1 MRAFWRRVITLF
13 SLIPPP
19 LCLFPWSLFMNLRP
33 AFRFAASATAITKT
47 PWRVPTLPRILLV
60 AVIGWLASGPVRAE
74 LLWSVTGSLNKID
87 PTAATNPASNGSAIT
102 SQISSGFGVAAD
114 GTIYAYAA
122 GVGGGTIGKF
132 ALDGTVLNSSLVTG
146 LSNVGEVLTQGND
159 FWVVRNSPLEARRYD
174 SAGALQQTINLSV
187 MSTAARAMAIDSV
200 GNYYFI
206 NSNQVFKYNSAG
218 NWTGGFVTISGQTL
232 FDILID
238 SSDNLFISSS
248 SGGTIYKT
256 DTALATPTSYIS
268 SLSTPRGLALD
279 AQSNLY
285 VMNSFAN
292 QISKYGPT
300 GSLIEA
306 NYVFGV
312 SPSGSGQW
320 MAVVVPEPT
329 SLALAAVAGLGGLAT
344 LRRRQR
350 KAAAAG

>member
-1 MRAFWRRVITLF
+1 MSRLSLAVSPYPSIHRV
-13 SLIPPP
+13 
-19 LCLFPWSLFMNLRP
+19 FPWSLFMSLHP
-33 AFRFAASATAITKT
+33 AFRFAASAAVITKT

-74 LLWSVTGSLNKID
+74 LLWSVTSSLNKID

-102 SQISSGFGVAAD
+102 SQITGGFGVAAD
-114 GTIYAYAA
+114 GAVYAYSAS
-122 GVGGGTIGKF
+122 VGGGTIGKF
-132 ALDGTVLNSSLVTG
+132 ALDGTVLNSSLVTS

-159 FWVVRNSPLEARRYD
+159 FWVVRNSPLEARRYN
-174 SAGALQQTINLSV
+174 SSGSLQQTINLSV
-187 MSTAARAMAIDSV
+187 MSTAARAMALDST

-232 FDILID
+232 FDIVID
-238 SSDNLFISSS
+238 SSDNLFMSSS
-248 SGGTIYKT
+248 SGGRIYKT

-292 QISKYGPT
+292 QISKYSST

-320 MAVVVPEPT
+320 MAVVVPEPAT
-329 SLALAAVAGLGGLAT
+329 LGVVAIAGLGSLVAL
-344 LRRRQR
+344 LRRRHT
-350 KAAAAG
+350 

>member
-1 MRAFWRRVITLF
+1 
-13 SLIPPP
+13 
-19 LCLFPWSLFMNLRP
+19 MNLHP
-33 AFRFAASATAITKT
+33 AFRFAASAAAITKN
-47 PWRVPTLPRILLV
+47 PSRVPTLLRVLVV

-102 SQISSGFGVAAD
+102 SQITGGFGVAAD
-114 GTIYAYAA
+114 GAIYAYSAS
-122 GVGGGTIGKF
+122 VGGGTIGKF
-132 ALDGTVLNSSLVTG
+132 ALDGTVLNSSLVAG
-146 LSNVGEVLTQGND
+146 LTNVGEVLTQGND

-174 SAGALQQTINLSV
+174 SAGSLQQTINLSV

-200 GNYYFI
+200 GNYYFL

-238 SSDNLFISSS
+238 SSDNLFISST
-248 SGGTIYKT
+248 SGGAIYKT
-256 DTALATPTSYIS
+256 DTDLATPTSYIA
-268 SLSTPRGLALD
+268 SLSTPRGLAID
-279 AQSNLY
+279 AESNLY

-292 QISKYGPT
+292 QISKYSST

-306 NYVFGV
+306 NYLFGI

-320 MAVVVPEPT
+320 MAVVVPEPST
-329 SLALAAVAGLGGLAT
+329 LTLVAVAGLGGVAA
-344 LRRRQR
+344 LRRRR
-350 KAAAAG
+350 RRLKAAEGPGASGTRIG

>member
-1 MRAFWRRVITLF
+1 M
-13 SLIPPP
+13 SPH
-19 LCLFPWSLFMNLRP
+19 P
-33 AFRFAASATAITKT
+33 AFRVAASAAAIAKN
-47 PWRVPTLPRILLV
+47 PLRVPAMHRVILA
-60 AVIGWLASGPVRAE
+60 AVIGWLASGPAHAE
-74 LLWSVTGSLNKID
+74 LLWSVTGSLNKIN

-102 SQISSGFGVAAD
+102 SQISGGFGVAAN
-114 GTIYAYAA
+114 GAIYAYNAS
-122 GVGGGTIGKF
+122 VGGGTIGKF
-132 ALDGTVLNSSLVTG
+132 ALDGTVLNSSLVAG

-187 MSTAARAMAIDSV
+187 MSTAARAMAIDSI

-292 QISKYGPT
+292 QISKYSSSGA
-300 GSLIEA
+300 LIEA
-306 NYVFGV
+306 NYVFGI

-320 MAVVVPEPT
+320 MAVVVPEPSSLGIAAIIGLG
-329 SLALAAVAGLGGLAT
+329 SLAV
-344 LRRRQR
+344 RRRQNC
-350 KAAAAG
+350 